1 MPRAKIA
8 LVDRFRETP
17 GFGLGV
23 FLMSDGPSEK
33 WMQMQ
38 IFEDSEEFVESLL
51 HCGIHLKQNYQVWS
65 EYDTGLGRADL
76 IFISDRTMV
85 VVELKKELADE
96 SAVAQ
101 VLRYAGTFELEN
113 VSCVV
118 AAPNFTKGCVSASRA
133 ARVHLVKLCLQV
145 SSFAYEG
152 EHPVIAGQDYDD
164 ITFAYYPELKEICGK
179 NEQNS
184 DREGSL
190 LCRVGNES
198 VADTASCI

>member
-38 IFEDSEEFVESLL
+38 IFDNSEEFVESLVDY
-51 HCGIHLKQNYQVWS
+51 GIHLKQNYQVWS

-76 IFISDRTMV
+76 IFVSDRTMV

-101 VLRYAGTFELEN
+101 VLRYAGTFQYGFK

-118 AAPNFTKGCVSASRA
+118 AAPNFTKGCVSASTA
-133 ARVHLVKLCLQV
+133 GGVHLVKLCAQV
-145 SSFAYEG
+145 VSFAYYPNASIPHED
-152 EHPVIAGQDYDD
+152 HDD